1 MTTFP
6 VDPAGPP
13 SWQEPLPKEED
24 RPAESGKAWEA
35 FCWYRDLGSSRSL
48 DKVEQKYNKSRPLLA
63 RWSGL
68 YHWVERVQSYDLHQ
82 SELTR
87 KAAEDE
93 HADKIKAY
101 RERAGKIGAATA
113 DVSLGFLVAAGQ
125 RLKALTNTVAGE
137 GKETV
142 ADIPITSLPAFLRA
156 AAAVAQISLQVEA
169 ESLGVRELE
178 TLLVSDKDPEKD
190 PA

>member
-1 MTTFP
+1 M
-6 VDPAGPP
+6 
-13 SWQEPLPKEED
+13 
-24 RPAESGKAWEA
+24 ESSKAWEA
-35 FCWYRDLGSSRSL
+35 FCLYRDLGPERSF
-48 DKVEQKYNKSRPLLA
+48 DKVYQKCSKSVSLLA

-68 YHWVERVQSYDLHQ
+68 YHWVQRAQAFDLFQ
-82 SELTR
+82 SELAR
-87 KAAEDE
+87 KTAEDK
-93 HADKIKAY
+93 HAALITAY

-125 RLKALTNTVAGE
+125 RLKTLTNAAVGE